1 MKLQLFGLLL
11 VLGVARAIAGDTP
24 PPEDAIGLL
33 QKIAAAAKQINYSG
47 TFVYQSGNHV
57 ETSRI
62 LHMVD
67 QNGEHEK
74 LETLDGFPREIIRN
88 NEEVQCY
95 LPDSKTVKVEKRR
108 VSRVSGASFP
118 ALLPEQLNN
127 LAENYVIRKG
137 EPERIAGYDCQVLIL
152 QPKDGLRYGHKLW
165 AETNSGLLVKATV
178 VDKNKVVEQF
188 SFAQLSIGAPIDREL
203 LKPTY
208 AGKGADWHWD
218 NSSLATGPSVD
229 LGWRIKPQPQGFKKI
244 METTRTLPGKTSPVG
259 QIVFS
264 DGLVAVSVF
273 IEPLHANVKP
283 VQGLSSQGAIHVYT
297 RPLTDHLVTVVG
309 ETPAATVMQIGDS
322 VSHKE
327 K

>member
-1 MKLQLFGLLL
+1 MKVQLLGVLLL
-11 VLGVARAIAGDTP
+11 LGAAQAIAGESAP
-24 PPEDAIGLL
+24 PVDVVSWL
-33 QKIAAAAKQINYSG
+33 QKIAAAAKQLNYTG

-67 QNGEHEK
+67 QSGEHEK
-74 LETLDGFPREIIRN
+74 LETLDGLPREVIRN
-88 NEEVQCY
+88 NEEIQCY

-108 VSRVSGASFP
+108 IAGASFP
-118 ALLPEQLNN
+118 ALLPVQLSS
-127 LAENYVIRKG
+127 LTENYVIRKG
-137 EPERIAGYDCQVLIL
+137 EQERIAGYDCQVLIL
-152 QPKDGLRYGHKLW
+152 EPKDGLRYGHKLW
-165 AETNSGLLVKATV
+165 AEANSGLLLKATV
-178 VDKNKVVEQF
+178 LDKNKVVEQF
-188 SFAQLSIGAPIDREL
+188 SFTQVSIGNPIDKEL
-203 LKPTY
+203 LKPKY

-218 NSSLATGPSVD
+218 NSSLSNVASVD
-229 LGWRIKPQPQGFKKI
+229 LGWQVKTQLPGFKKI
-244 METTRTLPGKTSPVG
+244 METRRTLPGKTFPVG

-273 IEPLHANVKP
+273 IEPLNANAKP

-297 RPLTDHLVTVVG
+297 RPVADHMVTVVG

-322 VSHKE
+322 VSYKG